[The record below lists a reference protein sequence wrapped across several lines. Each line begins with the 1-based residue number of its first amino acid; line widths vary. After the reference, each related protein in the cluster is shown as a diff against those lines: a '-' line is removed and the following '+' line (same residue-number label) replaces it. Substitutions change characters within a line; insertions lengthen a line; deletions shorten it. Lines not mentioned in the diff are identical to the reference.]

1 MSHNRATVSARALGW
16 GLLTVAAVMIPTP
29 DARAV
34 TVSGTRSAVA
44 DAVRAAAAND
54 VLTVLGGTYSG
65 NFTVD
70 KSLTIKAGDGEK
82 VVIEGFSGSPAI
94 RVTGATTVV
103 TLTGLILD
111 GGDTGVSVEG
121 GTVNLW
127 NLAIASSTTGIR
139 CTAGLTEILQ
149 TTIHAVTDGI
159 SCPAT
164 WVKAIKNTILSAV
177 SGTGINVGAAPLSTL
192 VSYTLFFQTTNRGTD
207 GTSAILEQD
216 PLFVAPATLD
226 FHLKS
231 GSPAKDKGDPAV
243 TDSFDAASTSD
254 LGAYGGRDAS
264 TAPFPPRD
272 VRVSCGSGGITC
284 TVSWAVNADY
294 LVTGYRVYFASP
306 LVPTGSPASY
316 SGSATVD
323 GLAATSP
330 VNRESGSVCVGAV
343 CQVILAGLDGL
354 DPAVASPVAPTGLTT
369 AFGDGHVVLAWS
381 PVAGA
386 TVYQVLY
393 GIVSPP
399 STPFGSP
406 VRTTTRDVT
415 NLVNGTPYNFAVQ
428 GLAEPTLTV
437 AVASVYGTPVSTA
450 TKFSVPS
457 DIKDATYGT
466 AVSGVVSDPV
476 SETPEP
482 VAGFPSLE
490 DAGGCFIATAA
501 YGSPMAPQV
510 DVLRVWR
517 DRHLRPHWMGRSF
530 IRAYETVSPPLA
542 DAIRNSAGLRAG
554 VRVLLWPVVGAAAV
568 WLAWPWAPPAALM
581 LAVCGVVVVL
591 RRRRGVGRG

>member
-1 MSHNRATVSARALGW
+1 MPARALGW
-16 GLLTVAAVMIPTP
+16 GLLALAALTSPIP
-29 DARAV
+29 DVLAV
-34 TVSGTRSAVA
+34 QTTVSGGRSAVA
-44 DAVRAAAAND
+44 DAVRAAEASDA
-54 VLTVLGGTYSG
+54 LTVLSGTYSG
-65 NFTVD
+65 NFTID

-82 VVIEGFSGSPAI
+82 VVIEGFSGGPSI

-127 NLAIASSTTGIR
+127 NLAITSSTTAIR

-159 SCPAT
+159 VCPST
-164 WVKAIKNTILSAV
+164 LVKAIKNTILSAV
-177 SGTGINVGAAPLSTL
+177 SRTGIDVGVPTTL
-192 VSYTLFFQTTNRGTD
+192 TTIGYNSLAFQTPNPGTTGD
-207 GTSAILEQD
+207 PTPISED
-216 PLFVAPATLD
+216 PLFVDRANLD

-231 GSPAKDKGDPAV
+231 ESPAENGGDPTI
-243 TDSFDAASTSD
+243 TDSFDGSTSD
-254 LGAYGGRDAS
+254 LGAYGGRDAP
-264 TAPFPPRD
+264 TVPFPPRGVD
-272 VRVSCGSGGITC
+272 VSCGSGGLTC

-294 LVTGYRVYFASP
+294 LIAGYRVYFASP
-306 LVPTGSPASY
+306 QLPTGSPDSY

-323 GLAATSP
+323 LLPATSP
-330 VNRESGSVCVGAV
+330 VSRESGSVCVGTA
-343 CQVILAGLDGL
+343 CQVILDGL
-354 DPAVASPVAPTGLTT
+354 DPTVAAPVAPTGLTT
-369 AFGDGHVVLAWS
+369 AFGDGHVVFAWS

-386 TVYQVLY
+386 TVYTTVYQVFY

-399 STPFGSP
+399 VTPFPPP
-406 VRTTTRDVT
+406 VSATTRNVT
-415 NLVNGTPYNFAVQ
+415 NLVNGTPYYFAVQ
-428 GLAEPTLTV
+428 GFAEPTLTV
-437 AVASVYGTPVSTA
+437 AVASAYGTPVATA
-450 TKFSVPS
+450 ATFGVPS
-457 DIKDATYGT
+457 DIEAATYGVAVPG
-466 AVSGVVSDPV
+466 AVSAPV

-482 VAGFPSLE
+482 VVGFPPLK

-517 DRHLRPHWMGRSF
+517 DRHLRPHWPGRAF

-542 DAIRNSAGLRAG
+542 DAIRDSAWLRAG
-554 VRVLLWPVVGAAAV
+554 VRVLLWPVVGTAAV
-568 WLAWPWAPPAALM
+568 WLAWPWAPPAAFM
-581 LAVCGVVVVL
+581 LAVCGVMVVL